1 MENQHYYSEKQTST
15 LKQRKIQAKLRGQE
29 LEFYTGSGMFSPKRI
44 DPATEL
50 LINKAVIK
58 EQDRVLDLCSGYG
71 PVGIAIKKAQ
81 PDTKV
86 YLTDINQRAIKLA
99 KKNAELNN
107 VKVKIE
113 SGDLYAPYKDKKF
126 DTILVNPPM
135 AAGRKL
141 CYKII
146 EEAKNHLVKGGTLQL
161 VARHQKGGKMLE
173 KKMQETFGNTET
185 LAKKSG
191 FRVYLSKNLSI

>member
-1 MENQHYYSEKQTST
+1 MENQHYYSKKPTSE
-15 LKQRKIQAKLRGQE
+15 LKERKIKARLRGKE

-50 LINKAVIK
+50 LVNKAIIK
-58 EQDRVLDLCSGYG
+58 EEDRVLDLCSGYG
-71 PVGIAIKKAQ
+71 PVGIAIKKAH
-81 PDTKV
+81 PKAKV

-107 VKVKIE
+107 TKITIE
-113 SGDLYAPYKDKKF
+113 SGDLYEPYKDKKF

-135 AAGRKL
+135 AAGRKT
-141 CYKII
+141 CYQII
-146 EEAKNHLVKGGTLQL
+146 EQAKDHLIKGGTLQL

-173 KKMQETFGNTET
+173 KKMQETFENTET

-191 FRVYLSKNLSI
+191 FRVYMSKNSSI